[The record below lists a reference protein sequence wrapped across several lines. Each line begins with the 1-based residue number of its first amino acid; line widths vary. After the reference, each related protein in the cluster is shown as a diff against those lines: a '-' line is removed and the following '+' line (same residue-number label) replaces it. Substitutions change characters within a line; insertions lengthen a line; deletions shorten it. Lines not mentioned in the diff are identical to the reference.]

1 MQRARGRDADPAVQ
15 EPRGPGRAVPV
26 VAADAPLRQPLGWD
40 AEDWATQGGRV
51 KTDWSHAPFTAH
63 YRNSTASSPSTTT
76 AGFGQEMDATAQQAM
91 KWARENYMVYD
102 YCADAKRF
110 PQGFPP
116 ECSMA

>member
-26 VAADAPLRQPLGWD
+26 VAADAPLR
-40 AEDWATQGGRV
+40 
-51 KTDWSHAPFTAH
+51 KTDCSHAPFTAH
-63 YRNSTASSPSTTT
+63 YRNFTASSPSTTT